1 MSRHRLLTFGGAAL
15 GIVVIFAAAVTIT
28 AWPALFSGASGSSQ
42 CQAATRIAKVVEPR
56 TTGYM
61 AAFQTLDP
69 KDLTALPYDGVAPAA
84 KTLEDFKGRLILLNL
99 WATWCAPCRVEM
111 PALASL
117 QERFG
122 SEDFSVVAVSIDDK
136 DRNNPETFLE
146 RAGAANLDYF
156 REPTLSLFNSL
167 RAEGLAQGMPTTLL
181 VGPDGCAAG
190 VLHGAAAW
198 DSADA
203 DNLIQAAIDAL

>member
-1 MSRHRLLTFGGAAL
+1 M
-15 GIVVIFAAAVTIT
+15 
-28 AWPALFSGASGSSQ
+28 
-42 CQAATRIAKVVEPR
+42 VEPR